1 MSSGETMREQAQAVR
16 PNLEGVPSPGP
27 SPVDIDVP
35 PMIRKAIESHRRDL
49 SELMKRH
56 AYQWAAYRG
65 EERLEIGKSKRDLY
79 HKYLDRRLSLDE
91 LVVLGI
97 GPEIPDV
104 IGGEELLDA

>member
-1 MSSGETMREQAQAVR
+1 MS
-16 PNLEGVPSPGP
+16 GP
-27 SPVDIDVP
+27 CYEPVDIDVP

-91 LVVLGI
+91 LAVLGI